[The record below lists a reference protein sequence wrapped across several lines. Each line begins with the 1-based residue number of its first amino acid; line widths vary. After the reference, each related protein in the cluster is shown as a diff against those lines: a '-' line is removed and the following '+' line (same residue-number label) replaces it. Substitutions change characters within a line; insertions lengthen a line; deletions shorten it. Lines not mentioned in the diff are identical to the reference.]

1 MRNKRGRL
9 ILMGLLSLLVVG
21 GTIGGALAE
30 EMRPY
35 KAPELRLEQ
44 GADEYDLME
53 GITYRSDHYELDLVD
68 TGDFD
73 IDIPGRYEV
82 EYSLTPIFDDE
93 PDEEKPEGGGGGSP
107 SPDKATPPEAENDED
122 IGQNDNTGESQEDGG
137 NEDTGGSQEEDGTG
151 DTDTGGNREED
162 ETVDAGGSQE
172 EDGTGDTDTGGNR
185 EEEETVDAGGSQEE
199 GGTGDTGTGG
209 SQEEDGTGDTGTG
222 GSQEEDGTGDT
233 GTGGNQEEGE
243 TGDNGGS
250 QDNGGTQS
258 ESSGQNSSSQETSD
272 DVMPAIAEAISR
284 VTGTVYAEE
293 VPLEKPGT
301 YGRGSLDTGD
311 GVIYFKR
318 TVRVIPGE
326 LCIKYENEELRI
338 PADAELYSLVS
349 KEENSA
355 TPSAATAC
363 DADEIKDESSHG
375 ETDKKRKKRKYEL
388 VLTGEDLLTEDAY
401 VTDIKGERQPDIEV
415 SIKDD
420 TGLQAAVKIQENEDG
435 KAEVFLLPGTYPV
448 RLTATNPETGNP
460 VTDVRYVT
468 IEAGEQILFDAP
480 TLFVGTRNTGF
491 DLLSGVR
498 AVSDDGQTVPVKV
511 KDDSELDAARVT
523 VTDEETG
530 QENAKLKQG
539 VYSVVLAADHP
550 VSKEEFTCKRRVE
563 IKDGYYIYAPDLEV
577 RANTTDYDPLEG
589 VVVRDEKDE
598 PIEHAEV
605 RIKDMSSLYTTG
617 NPQNALPDDV
627 PRPATMSDAVPEQPA
642 GMRLS
647 RAAAVTEAEYPPLQ
661 EDQSYQILLASED
674 EGGNEITT
682 VRNIR
687 ATEAATH
694 VISYLLNTI
703 APVKYGNAVDL
714 DPKASGGTTAGQVIK
729 RLTSDPAYKKL
740 YNVQIEMGKNDTLGG
755 TGAAGNVLE
764 VVRPRMNGSGLNT
777 FMIVINNKTLTLTE
791 DIEFRSGL
799 STTLRSGTIVTDG
812 KRLSLGA
819 KSAGTSLNLIEI
831 NFKLPPGTTDFL
843 ELSNRLYFDEVKL
856 PPEIVS
862 RQRPDTSDVYINTR
876 NRVQFGGALTGSG
889 LALDVDE
896 NTRESFVGYNR
907 GLNAP
912 TGIEGASMNMK
923 NNSEL

>member
-185 EEEETVDAGGSQEE
+185 EEDETVDA
-199 GGTGDTGTGG
+199 GG

-355 TPSAATAC
+355 TPSVATAY

-375 ETDKKRKKRKYEL
+375 ETDKKRKNRKYEL
-388 VLTGEDLLTEDAY
+388 VLTDEDLLTEDAY

-435 KAEVFLLPGTYPV
+435 KAEVFRASRSAAFHPKAARGHF
-448 RLTATNPETGNP
+448 GNP
-460 VTDVRYVT
+460 
-468 IEAGEQILFDAP
+468 A
-480 TLFVGTRNTGF
+480 
-491 DLLSGVR
+491 
-498 AVSDDGQTVPVKV
+498 
-511 KDDSELDAARVT
+511 
-523 VTDEETG
+523 
-530 QENAKLKQG
+530 
-539 VYSVVLAADHP
+539 
-550 VSKEEFTCKRRVE
+550 
-563 IKDGYYIYAPDLEV
+563 
-577 RANTTDYDPLEG
+577 
-589 VVVRDEKDE
+589 
-598 PIEHAEV
+598 
-605 RIKDMSSLYTTG
+605 
-617 NPQNALPDDV
+617 
-627 PRPATMSDAVPEQPA
+627 
-642 GMRLS
+642 
-647 RAAAVTEAEYPPLQ
+647 
-661 EDQSYQILLASED
+661 LAS
-674 EGGNEITT
+674 
-682 VRNIR
+682 R
-687 ATEAATH
+687 
-694 VISYLLNTI
+694 
-703 APVKYGNAVDL
+703 
-714 DPKASGGTTAGQVIK
+714 
-729 RLTSDPAYKKL
+729 
-740 YNVQIEMGKNDTLGG
+740 
-755 TGAAGNVLE
+755 
-764 VVRPRMNGSGLNT
+764 
-777 FMIVINNKTLTLTE
+777 
-791 DIEFRSGL
+791 
-799 STTLRSGTIVTDG
+799 
-812 KRLSLGA
+812 
-819 KSAGTSLNLIEI
+819 
-831 NFKLPPGTTDFL
+831 
-843 ELSNRLYFDEVKL
+843 
-856 PPEIVS
+856 
-862 RQRPDTSDVYINTR
+862 
-876 NRVQFGGALTGSG
+876 
-889 LALDVDE
+889 
-896 NTRESFVGYNR
+896 
-907 GLNAP
+907 
-912 TGIEGASMNMK
+912 
-923 NNSEL
+923 

>member
-107 SPDKATPPEAENDED
+107 LPDKATPPEAENDED

-137 NEDTGGSQEEDGTG
+137 NEDTGGSREEDGTG

-172 EDGTGDTDTGGNR
+172 EDGTGDTETGGNR
-185 EEEETVDAGGSQEE
+185 EEDENVDAGGSQEE
-199 GGTGDTGTGG
+199 GGTGDTDTGGNQEEDGTGDADTG
-209 SQEEDGTGDTGTG
+209 GNQEEDGTGDTGTG

-233 GTGGNQEEGE
+233 DTGENQEEDGTGDTGTGGNQEEGE
-243 TGDNGGS
+243 NGDNGGS
-250 QDNGGTQS
+250 QDNSGTHS

-272 DVMPAIAEAISR
+272 DVMPAIAQAISK

-293 VPLEKPGT
+293 VPLKKPGT

-338 PADAELYSLVS
+338 PTDAELYSLVS
-349 KEENSA
+349 KEETAA
-355 TPSAATAC
+355 TPSVATAYN
-363 DADEIKDESSHG
+363 ADEIKDENSHG
-375 ETDKKRKKRKYEL
+375 ETDKQRKNRKYEL
-388 VLTGEDLLTEDAY
+388 VLKGEDLLTEDAY

-415 SIKDD
+415 LIKDD

-498 AVSDDGQTVPVKV
+498 AVSEDGQTVPVKV

-530 QENAKLKQG
+530 QENAKLK
-539 VYSVVLAADHP
+539 
-550 VSKEEFTCKRRVE
+550 
-563 IKDGYYIYAPDLEV
+563 
-577 RANTTDYDPLEG
+577 
-589 VVVRDEKDE
+589 
-598 PIEHAEV
+598 
-605 RIKDMSSLYTTG
+605 
-617 NPQNALPDDV
+617 
-627 PRPATMSDAVPEQPA
+627 
-642 GMRLS
+642 
-647 RAAAVTEAEYPPLQ
+647 
-661 EDQSYQILLASED
+661 
-674 EGGNEITT
+674 
-682 VRNIR
+682 
-687 ATEAATH
+687 
-694 VISYLLNTI
+694 
-703 APVKYGNAVDL
+703 
-714 DPKASGGTTAGQVIK
+714 
-729 RLTSDPAYKKL
+729 
-740 YNVQIEMGKNDTLGG
+740 
-755 TGAAGNVLE
+755 
-764 VVRPRMNGSGLNT
+764 
-777 FMIVINNKTLTLTE
+777 
-791 DIEFRSGL
+791 
-799 STTLRSGTIVTDG
+799 
-812 KRLSLGA
+812 
-819 KSAGTSLNLIEI
+819 
-831 NFKLPPGTTDFL
+831 
-843 ELSNRLYFDEVKL
+843 
-856 PPEIVS
+856 
-862 RQRPDTSDVYINTR
+862 
-876 NRVQFGGALTGSG
+876 
-889 LALDVDE
+889 
-896 NTRESFVGYNR
+896 
-907 GLNAP
+907 
-912 TGIEGASMNMK
+912 
-923 NNSEL
+923 

>member
-107 SPDKATPPEAENDED
+107 SPDKATPPEAENED
-122 IGQNDNTGESQEDGG
+122 IGQNDSTGESQEDSE
-137 NEDTGGSQEEDGTG
+137 NEDTGGSREEDGTG

-172 EDGTGDTDTGGNR
+172 EDGTGDADTGGN
-185 EEEETVDAGGSQEE
+185 
-199 GGTGDTGTGG
+199 
-209 SQEEDGTGDTGTG
+209 QEEDGTGDTDTG
-222 GSQEEDGTGDT
+222 GNQEEDGTGDTDTGENQEEGGTGDT

-243 TGDNGGS
+243 NGDNGGS
-250 QDNGGTQS
+250 QDNSGTHS

-272 DVMPAIAEAISR
+272 DVMPAIAQAISK

-293 VPLEKPGT
+293 VPLKKPGT

-338 PADAELYSLVS
+338 PTDAELYSLVS
-349 KEENSA
+349 KEETAA
-355 TPSAATAC
+355 TPSVATAYN
-363 DADEIKDESSHG
+363 ADEIKDENSHG
-375 ETDKKRKKRKYEL
+375 ETDKQRKNRKYEL
-388 VLTGEDLLTEDAY
+388 VLKGEDLLTEDAY

-415 SIKDD
+415 LIKDD

-498 AVSDDGQTVPVKV
+498 AVSEDGQTVPVKV

-539 VYSVVLAADHP
+539 VYSVVLAAEHP

-598 PIEHAEV
+598 PIGHAEV
-605 RIKDMSSLYTTG
+605 RIKDMSALYSTG
-617 NPQNALPDDV
+617 NLQNALPDDV
-627 PRPATMSDAVPEQPA
+627 PQPATMSDA
-642 GMRLS
+642 R
-647 RAAAVTEAEYPPLQ
+647 
-661 EDQSYQILLASED
+661 
-674 EGGNEITT
+674 
-682 VRNIR
+682 
-687 ATEAATH
+687 H
-694 VISYLLNTI
+694 
-703 APVKYGNAVDL
+703 
-714 DPKASGGTTAGQVIK
+714 
-729 RLTSDPAYKKL
+729 
-740 YNVQIEMGKNDTLGG
+740 
-755 TGAAGNVLE
+755 
-764 VVRPRMNGSGLNT
+764 
-777 FMIVINNKTLTLTE
+777 
-791 DIEFRSGL
+791 
-799 STTLRSGTIVTDG
+799 
-812 KRLSLGA
+812 
-819 KSAGTSLNLIEI
+819 
-831 NFKLPPGTTDFL
+831 
-843 ELSNRLYFDEVKL
+843 
-856 PPEIVS
+856 
-862 RQRPDTSDVYINTR
+862 
-876 NRVQFGGALTGSG
+876 
-889 LALDVDE
+889 
-896 NTRESFVGYNR
+896 
-907 GLNAP
+907 
-912 TGIEGASMNMK
+912 
-923 NNSEL
+923 